1 MPTPRSPDTDKR
13 SEERKQAERLYLES
27 KGNIK
32 LVEIAEKLGLPDNKV
47 RKWKSLDNWE
57 GKLHP
62 AKVEKGKKKPVER
75 STKEKGSVPPK
86 KGAPKGN
93 TNAKGNRGNPKP
105 TNTTPP
111 DRTKHGGYSSVYWD
125 VLDDEELGLI
135 DEIPKDEED
144 LLIEQIQLFSVRER
158 RIMQAINKYRNM
170 DGPVAI
176 AFTQRSERKR
186 SFDTPEDEQ
195 EYNRRVQ
202 EKIDKD
208 ERMPGRE
215 YGTFTQ
221 TDNKDNIIA
230 RLESELSNVQSK
242 KTKAIEALSRIHLEK
257 AKLDGDSK
265 GNDIVKSWA
274 DKVLK
279 ARREK
284 SNE

>member
-1 MPTPRSPDTDKR
+1 MPTPRGPDTDKR

-57 GKLHP
+57 GKLNP
-62 AKVEKGKKKPVER
+62 TKAEKRKKKPVER

-86 KGAPKGN
+86 NKVGAPKGN
-93 TNAKGNRGNPKP
+93 KNAKGHKNPVP
-105 TNTTPP
+105 PP
-111 DRTKHGGYSSVYWD
+111 DTTKHGGYSAVYWD
-125 VLDDEELGLI
+125 VLDEEELGLI
-135 DEIPKDEED
+135 EEIPKNEED

-158 RIMQAINKYRNM
+158 RIMKAINKYRNI

-195 EYNRRVQ
+195 EYNRLVR
-202 EKIDKD
+202 EKIDKG
-208 ERMPGRE
+208 ERMPGKE

-257 AKLDGDSK
+257 AKLEGDNK

-279 ARREK
+279 ARREQN
-284 SNE
+284 NE

>member
-1 MPTPRSPDTDKR
+1 MPKPRSPDTDKR

-32 LVEIAEKLGLPDNKV
+32 LVDIAEKLGLPDNKV

-62 AKVEKGKKKPVER
+62 TKAENSKKKPVER
-75 STKEKGSVPPK
+75 STKEKGSVPSK
-86 KGAPKGN
+86 RGAPKGN
-93 TNAKGNRGNPKP
+93 TNAKGNKGNPKP

-111 DRTKHGGYSSVYWD
+111 DRTKHGGYSAVYWD
-125 VLDDEELGLI
+125 TLDDDELGMI
-135 DEIPKDEED
+135 EEIPKDEEE

-158 RIMQAINKYRNM
+158 RIMKAINKYRTM

-186 SFDTPEDEQ
+186 SFDTPEDEK

-242 KTKAIEALSRIHLEK
+242 KTKAIEALYKIRLEK
-257 AKLDGDSK
+257 QKLESADA
-265 GNDIVKSWA
+265 GNTAVDDWISA
-274 DKVLK
+274 VLG
-279 ARREK
+279 EDV
-284 SNE
+284 SENE

>member
-1 MPTPRSPDTDKR
+1 MPKPRSPDTDKR
-13 SEERKQAERLYLES
+13 SEERKQAERLYLEN

-32 LVEIAEKLGLPDNKV
+32 LVDIAEKLGLPDNKV

-62 AKVEKGKKKPVER
+62 TKAENSKKKPVER
-75 STKEKGSVPPK
+75 STKEKGSVPSK
-86 KGAPKGN
+86 RGAPKGN
-93 TNAKGNRGNPKP
+93 TNAKGNKGNPKP

-111 DRTKHGGYSSVYWD
+111 DRTKHGGYSAVYWD
-125 VLDDEELGLI
+125 TLDDDELGMI
-135 DEIPKDEED
+135 EEIPKDEEE

-158 RIMQAINKYRNM
+158 RIMKAINKYRTM

-186 SFDTPEDEQ
+186 NFDTPEDEK

-242 KTKAIEALSRIHLEK
+242 KTKAIEALYKIRLEK
-257 AKLDGDSK
+257 QKLESADA
-265 GNDIVKSWA
+265 GNTAVDDWISA
-274 DKVLK
+274 VLG
-279 ARREK
+279 EDV
-284 SNE
+284 SENE

>member
-1 MPTPRSPDTDKR
+1 M
-13 SEERKQAERLYLES
+13 YLES

-32 LVEIAEKLGLPDNKV
+32 LVDIAEKLGLPDNKV

-62 AKVEKGKKKPVER
+62 TKAENSKKKPVER
-75 STKEKGSVPPK
+75 STKEKGSVPSK
-86 KGAPKGN
+86 RGAPKGN
-93 TNAKGNRGNPKP
+93 TNAKGNKGNPKP

-111 DRTKHGGYSSVYWD
+111 DRTKHGGYSAVYWD
-125 VLDDEELGLI
+125 TLDDDELGMI
-135 DEIPKDEED
+135 EEIPKDEEE

-158 RIMQAINKYRNM
+158 RIMKAINKYRTM

-186 SFDTPEDEQ
+186 SFDTPEDEK

-242 KTKAIEALSRIHLEK
+242 KTKAIEALYKIRLEK
-257 AKLDGDSK
+257 QKLESADA
-265 GNDIVKSWA
+265 GNTAVDDWISA
-274 DKVLK
+274 VLG
-279 ARREK
+279 EDV
-284 SNE
+284 SENE

>member
-1 MPTPRSPDTDKR
+1 MPTPRGPDTDKR

-47 RKWKSLDNWE
+47 RKWKSLDKWE

-62 AKVEKGKKKPVER
+62 TKAEKSKKKPVER

-86 KGAPKGN
+86 KKVGAPKGN
-93 TNAKGNRGNPKP
+93 TNAKGHKNPVP
-105 TNTTPP
+105 PP
-111 DRTKHGGYSSVYWD
+111 DTTKHGGYSAVYWD
-125 VLDDEELGLI
+125 VLDEEELGLI
-135 DEIPKDEED
+135 EEIPKNEED

-186 SFDTPEDEQ
+186 SFDTPEDEK

-257 AKLDGDSK
+257 AKLEGDNK

-279 ARREK
+279 ARREQN
-284 SNE
+284 NE

>member
-13 SEERKQAERLYLES
+13 SEERKQAERMYLES

-62 AKVEKGKKKPVER
+62 TKADNSKKKPVER
-75 STKEKGSVPPK
+75 STKEKGSVPRK
-86 KGAPKGN
+86 RGAPKGN
-93 TNAKGNRGNPKP
+93 TNAKGNKGNPNP
-105 TNTTPP
+105 QNPP
-111 DRTKHGGYSSVYWD
+111 DQTKHGGYSSVYWD
-125 VLDDEELGLI
+125 VLDDEEKGLI
-135 DEIPKDEED
+135 DEIPKDEEE

-158 RIMQAINKYRNM
+158 RIMQAINKYRQSES
-170 DGPVAI
+170 PVAI

-186 SFDTPEDEQ
+186 SFENKEEED
-195 EYNRRVQ
+195 EYNRLIA
-202 EKIDKD
+202 EKVENG
-208 ERMPGRE
+208 ERLPGKE

-221 TDNKDNIIA
+221 TDNKDQIIA

-257 AKLDGDSK
+257 AKLEGDGK
-265 GNDIVKSWA
+265 GNEIVKSWA

-279 ARREK
+279 ARREQ
-284 SNE
+284 NE

>member
-1 MPTPRSPDTDKR
+1 MPKPRSPDTDKR
-13 SEERKQAERLYLES
+13 SEERKQAERLYLEN

-32 LVEIAEKLGLPDNKV
+32 LVDIAEKLGLPDNKV

-62 AKVEKGKKKPVER
+62 TKAENSKKKPVER
-75 STKEKGSVPPK
+75 STKEKGSVPSK
-86 KGAPKGN
+86 RGAPKGN
-93 TNAKGNRGNPKP
+93 ANAKGNKGNPKP

-111 DRTKHGGYSSVYWD
+111 DRTKHGGYSAVYWD
-125 VLDDEELGLI
+125 TLDDDELGMI
-135 DEIPKDEED
+135 EEIPKDEEE

-158 RIMQAINKYRNM
+158 RIMKAINKYRTM

-186 SFDTPEDEQ
+186 SFDTPEDEK

-242 KTKAIEALSRIHLEK
+242 KTKAIEALYKIRLEK
-257 AKLDGDSK
+257 QKLESADA
-265 GNDIVKSWA
+265 GNTAVDDWISA
-274 DKVLK
+274 VLG
-279 ARREK
+279 EDV
-284 SNE
+284 SENE

>member
-1 MPTPRSPDTDKR
+1 MPTPRGPDTDKR

-62 AKVEKGKKKPVER
+62 TKAEKSKKKPVER

-86 KGAPKGN
+86 KKVGAPKGN
-93 TNAKGNRGNPKP
+93 TNAKGHKNPVP
-105 TNTTPP
+105 PP
-111 DRTKHGGYSSVYWD
+111 DTTKHGGYSAVYWD
-125 VLDDEELGLI
+125 VLDEEELGLI
-135 DEIPKDEED
+135 EEIPKNEED

-186 SFDTPEDEQ
+186 SFDTPEDEK

-257 AKLDGDSK
+257 AKLEGDNK

-279 ARREK
+279 ARREQN
-284 SNE
+284 NE

>member
-1 MPTPRSPDTDKR
+1 MPTPRGPDTDRR

-57 GKLHP
+57 GKLNP
-62 AKVEKGKKKPVER
+62 AKAEKSKKKPVER

-86 KGAPKGN
+86 KKVGAPKGN
-93 TNAKGNRGNPKP
+93 TNAKGHKNPVP
-105 TNTTPP
+105 PP
-111 DRTKHGGYSSVYWD
+111 DTTKHGGYSAVYWD
-125 VLDDEELGLI
+125 VLDEEELGLI
-135 DEIPKDEED
+135 EEIPKDEED

-170 DGPVAI
+170 DAPVVI

-195 EYNRRVQ
+195 EYNRLVR
-202 EKIDKD
+202 EKIDKG
-208 ERMPGRE
+208 ERMPGKE

-279 ARREK
+279 ARREQ